1 MADHSNLNSHKEV
14 SAEASFFLLNSKNK
28 ELKMK
33 KMMILVPAMTL
44 ALTACEMP
52 DIAGLNSMPQKTS
65 EMSEKM
71 DKTNEGIHKQTLAG
85 ALTQMDSADNQAFTY
100 PIPTGIMAGAEIFA
114 EEARP
119 DELMKFMHLRLSELR
134 EVEPTFGMDK
144 DGYAVD
150 PTPEQA
156 AIIRLKKNAR
166 LAGLQAVA
174 AFTQDAKVDLI
185 IQSEIQNHGEFE
197 DTAYEFLALR
207 AYFLRDILLKMDL
220 KLDADSAFKDMNLD
234 NSGKMK
240 SAIKYLTKLD
250 KISKLKLRN
259 LIQVDIKDE
268 ANPDFIKFSEIQN
281 DEGRKKTAEMWQ
293 LALDKSKAGMQTFKT
308 TSEDTTKPQ
317 DPAGDQ
323 AELNAQAA
331 AMATMQT
338 YIDSWKALLP

>member
-1 MADHSNLNSHKEV
+1 
-14 SAEASFFLLNSKNK
+14 
-28 ELKMK
+28 MK
-33 KMMILVPAMTL
+33 KMMILVPVMTL

-100 PIPTGIMAGAEIFA
+100 PVPTGIMAGAEVFA

-134 EVEPTFGMDK
+134 EVDPIFGMDK
-144 DGYAVD
+144 DGYGID
-150 PTPEQA
+150 PTPEQM
-156 AIIRLKKNAR
+156 AIVLLKKNAR
-166 LAGLQAVA
+166 LAGLEAVA
-174 AFTQDAKVDLI
+174 AFTQDAKVDSI
-185 IQSEIQNHGEFE
+185 IQTEIQSHGEFE

-220 KLDADSAFKDMNLD
+220 KLDAEFKDENLG

-250 KISKLKLRN
+250 KISKLKLRKV
-259 LIQVDIKDE
+259 IQVDIKDE
-268 ANPDFIKFSEIQN
+268 ANPQFKEFNEIQN
-281 DEGRKKTAEMWQ
+281 DESRKKTAEMWQ
-293 LALDKSKAGMQTFKT
+293 LALDKSKAGMQSFKT
-308 TSEDTTKPQ
+308 TSADTTTPQ

-323 AELNAQAA
+323 TELNAQVD

-338 YIDSWKALLP
+338 YVDSWKALLP